1 MIRLFQFE
9 VSPYCDKIRRIL
21 HWKRQPYQI
30 EEIPLSRASR
40 DVRKLNPSG
49 KLPCLEHDGHRIGDS
64 TDIAYYLEE
73 KFPEPPLL
81 PKDPQLRGLCHML
94 EDWADESLY
103 FYEMRLRFT
112 LPHNARRF
120 IPELTKH
127 DPRWMRALAPLVL
140 PSMLRGVLSR
150 QGVGRKPLECVLRD
164 VERHVEAIGNW
175 LQDGEWL
182 VGEALS
188 LADLGVFA
196 QLACIR
202 GAEEGARLIERSP
215 PVTEWM
221 ERVDRATAKATPAAP
236 LA

>member
-1 MIRLFQFE
+1 MITLFQFD
-9 VSPYCDKIRRIL
+9 VSPYCDKIRRVL
-21 HWKRQPYQI
+21 HWKRQPYKI
-30 EEIPLSRASR
+30 EEIPLAQAFTR
-40 DVRKLNPSG
+40 VRKLNPAG
-49 KLPCLEHDGHRIGDS
+49 KLPCLEHDGRMIGDS

-73 KFPEPPLL
+73 KFPEPPLV

-127 DPRWMRALAPLVL
+127 DPGWMKTAARYFIPH
-140 PSMLRGVLSR
+140 MMRGVLSR
-150 QGVGRKPLECVLRD
+150 QGLGRKPLERALHD
-164 VERHVEAIGNW
+164 VERHVGAVGDW
-175 LQDGEWL
+175 LSGRAWL
-182 VGEALS
+182 VGDALS
-188 LADLGVFA
+188 LADLSVFA

-202 GAEEGARLIERSP
+202 GAEEGARIIASSL

-221 ERVDRATAKATPAAP
+221 ERVDRATAKPA
-236 LA
+236 